1 MATVATPE
9 SRRPPPTQAGVILHD
24 VTWNQYEAM
33 LRIVGERPIRVTYDT
48 GTMELF
54 MPSLGHESDAYLLG
68 RMVDMLTE
76 ELEIS
81 MMGGGTTTH
90 KRQDLDKGSEPDQCY
105 WFGENAQRIRGK
117 RTLDLDIDPAPDLV
131 IEVDVTRGSLD
142 RLRIFAALGVLEVWR
157 SDGETLQFLHLQTD
171 GSYQAG
177 PISRS
182 FAGLPVFA
190 LAQFLEQGRTSDTT
204 AWVRSFRAF
213 VREQVVRQNG

>member
-1 MATVATPE
+1 
-9 SRRPPPTQAGVILHD
+9 
-24 VTWNQYEAM
+24 
-33 LRIVGERPIRVTYDT
+33 
-48 GTMELF
+48 MELF

-90 KRQDLDKGSEPDQCY
+90 KRQDLDKGAEPDQCY

-171 GSYQAG
+171 GSYQPG

-182 FAGLPVFA
+182 FPGLPVFA
-190 LAQFLEQGRTSDTT
+190 VAQFLEQGRTSDTT

-213 VREQVVRQNG
+213 VREQVVPQNG

>member
-1 MATVATPE
+1 MATVATAE

-90 KRQDLDKGSEPDQCY
+90 KRQDLDKGAEPDQCY

-157 SDGETLQFLHLQTD
+157 SDGETLQFLHLLTD
-171 GSYQAG
+171 GSYQPG

-182 FAGLPVFA
+182 FPGLPVFA
-190 LAQFLEQGRTSDTT
+190 VAQFLEQGRASDTT

-213 VREQVVRQNG
+213 VREQVVPQNG